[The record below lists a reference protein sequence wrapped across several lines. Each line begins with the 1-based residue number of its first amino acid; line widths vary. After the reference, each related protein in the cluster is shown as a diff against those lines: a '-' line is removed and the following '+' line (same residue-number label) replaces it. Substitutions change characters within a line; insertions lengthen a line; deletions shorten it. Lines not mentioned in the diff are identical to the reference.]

1 MIWQVGAE
9 IRRLPASAETFGICF
24 QKDAYTKGFL
34 SHLFI
39 TASLESMLFE
49 FLLSI
54 SNW

>member
-24 QKDAYTKGFL
+24 QKDAYSKGLL

>member
-1 MIWQVGAE
+1 MIWQVGTK
-9 IRRLPASAETFGICF
+9 IRRLPASVETFGICF
-24 QKDAYTKGFL
+24 QKDTYSKGFL

-39 TASLESMLFE
+39 TTSIESMLFE